1 MVMEGIQ
8 FEEDRE
14 YAGLKAR
21 AVDGGAEKQSFM
33 MGLLEKVGITDKTTA
48 NFALLGVAIVL
59 LGITIYM
66 YSGIF
71 AEPKRDWAA
80 DAKLRILMENTQP
93 HY

>member
-1 MVMEGIQ
+1 MEGIQ

-14 YAGLKAR
+14 YSGLKAR
-21 AVDGGAEKQSFM
+21 AVQGGAEKQSFM
-33 MGLLEKVGITDKTTA
+33 MGLLEKVGIEDKTTA

-71 AEPKRDWAA
+71 AEQKKDWSL
-80 DAKLRILMENTQP
+80 DAKLRMQTESAQQ